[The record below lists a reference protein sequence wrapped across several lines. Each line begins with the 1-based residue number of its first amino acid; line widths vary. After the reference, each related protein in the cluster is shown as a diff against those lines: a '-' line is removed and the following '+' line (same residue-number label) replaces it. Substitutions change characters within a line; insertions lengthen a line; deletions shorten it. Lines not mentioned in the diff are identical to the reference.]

1 MRNILIIAAR
11 EFRHIAL
18 MRSFW
23 LTLLILPIAF
33 AIGPLAQRFLSDDNA
48 ERIVIVDRTGGGVA
62 RSISERFAAERD
74 RELLQSLSRYVQRH
88 KLERADPAAPW
99 ASHDRWYS
107 DADIARFRASGG
119 VDGAVARINRV
130 RPEETPEFEPDQ
142 PMFETV
148 APPAELTATPDAAL
162 DARVQA
168 YLKPADEDAEPADY
182 VLLIPREFGA
192 SPAVR
197 LWAQSRAD
205 PAFVATVQDV
215 LTRDLRA
222 RFLQAQG
229 VSRGAAQA
237 AGGIAPALSVWTPP
251 PGGGARESMLV
262 RSILPLAASYL
273 LMMSLM
279 LSGSW
284 MLQGTVEERSNKLL
298 ETVLAC
304 VTPEQ
309 LMYGKLLGTL
319 AVGLSMVL
327 VWVGCGIGAGYAT
340 HGAIADLIRPA
351 LEPLT
356 SPGTI
361 AALIYFFILGYVS
374 HSIIF
379 LAIGAM
385 SESMREA
392 QGYLMPVLLAVLLP
406 ITLMMQAIV
415 VGGGGILLQALT
427 WIPFWSPFA
436 VLARLG
442 VGIPTWEVVG
452 SSLVLGLFTA
462 LLLVLLGRVFRA
474 SLLAQGQRPGLKE
487 VIARMRRSDEA
498 RARDAAAG

>member
-11 EFRHIAL
+11 EFRQIAS

-33 AIGPLAQRFLSDDNA
+33 AIGPLAQRFLSDDRA
-48 ERIVIVDRTGGGVA
+48 ERVIVIDRTGGAVA
-62 RSISERFAAERD
+62 RSIGNRVGNERD
-74 RELLQSLSRYVQRH
+74 REQLEQLSRYVQRH
-88 KLERADPAAPW
+88 RLERADPSAPW
-99 ASHDRWYS
+99 ASHDRWYADS
-107 DADIARFRASGG
+107 DLARFRASGG
-119 VDGAVARINRV
+119 LQGALERIDRV
-130 RPEETPEFEPDQ
+130 RPDGTPRFKPEEPFYEII
-142 PMFETV
+142 
-148 APPAELTATPDAAL
+148 AAPAELAATADDKL
-162 DARVQA
+162 DQAVQHQ
-168 YLKPADEDAEPADY
+168 LKPSDEDSAPVDY
-182 VLLIPREFGA
+182 VLLIPSDFGA

-197 LWAQSRAD
+197 LWARSDTD
-205 PAFVATVQDV
+205 PVFVATIQDV
-215 LTRDLRA
+215 LTRELRA

-229 VSRGAAQA
+229 VSPATAEA
-237 AGGIAPALSVWTPP
+237 AGTIAPALAVTRPP
-251 PGGGARESMLV
+251 PGGGAREAMLV
-262 RSILPLAASYL
+262 RSILPLAAAYL

-304 VTPEQ
+304 VSPEE
-309 LMYGKLLGTL
+309 LMYGKLLGTI

-327 VWVGCGIGAGYAT
+327 AWVGCGAIAAYAT

-361 AALIYFFILGYVS
+361 VALIYFFIVGYIA

-392 QGYLMPVLLAVLLP
+392 QGYLMPVLLAILLP
-406 ITLMMQAIV
+406 ITLMMQAVIS
-415 VGGGGILLQALT
+415 GGGGLLLQVLT
-427 WIPFWSPFA
+427 WVPFWSPFA

-442 VGIPTWEVVG
+442 VGIPAWEVIG
-452 SSLVLGLFTA
+452 SAIVLAGFTA
-462 LLLVLLGRVFRA
+462 LSLVMLGRLFRA
-474 SLLAQGQRPGLKE
+474 SLLAQGQRPGLRE
-487 VIARMRRSDEA
+487 MIARMRRSDEGHA
-498 RARDAAAG
+498 PAGAA